1 MRREGPCAPLA
12 PVQLLRRP
20 PDVATETEIAGYS
33 LVMIN
38 WRLANA
44 GVVME
49 FLESCSLSDVLRL
62 APALLQ
68 DGSTQGRAA
77 AHLLVRLRECVDDC
91 VEAYSAIIRL
101 IHTYYSPEPAFCVEF
116 IGLLDETMFPASVVS
131 SLSHMIVEPLPHA
144 QLQRLVNKLSQ
155 LAANDR
161 ALLVPTI
168 GALGELPLTADLRD
182 QVRAQA

>member
-1 MRREGPCAPLA
+1 MKLEVTGQGRMGPPAVWAPLA
-12 PVQLLRRP
+12 VAVLRLGRVLFWLLP
-20 PDVATETEIAGYS
+20 IG
-33 LVMIN
+33 
-38 WRLANA
+38 RLANA
-44 GVVME
+44 GVVMQ

-116 IGLLDETMFPASVVS
+116 IRLLDETMFPASVVS

-144 QLQRLVNKLSQ
+144 QLQRLVNKLGQ